1 LSLVEEGDLIY
12 DSDNERTYLVE
23 AKDKERNLYLFVNLE
38 ENEKVVFTE
47 SFIKDAFGI
56 GYWTFTKTS

>member
-1 LSLVEEGDLIY
+1 MSLVEEGDLIY

-23 AKDKERNLYLFVNLE
+23 AKDEPAMWVFLDLK
-38 ENEKVVFTE
+38 ENERVVFTE
-47 SFIKDAFGI
+47 SFINECFDI